1 MTPVLNPKVM
11 NMKTAINSAAAG
23 TLAALLI
30 GQAAYA
36 QSAVQHASDAGG
48 MTRSDAATPSDNTKS
63 NKVDPSD
70 SRMTADAQK
79 NDSTDL
85 DLTQRIRKGVMADK
99 SLSTYAHNVKV
110 VSVDGT
116 VTLNGVVR
124 NDAEKRKVAK
134 IAGEVAGKTHVVDAL
149 KVAPPKS

>member
-1 MTPVLNPKVM
+1 
-11 NMKTAINSAAAG
+11 MKTATNSAAASA
-23 TLAALLI
+23 LAVLLI
-30 GQAAYA
+30 GPVAYS
-36 QSAVQHASDAGG
+36 QSAVQHVSDTGG

-70 SRMTADAQK
+70 SAMTADAQK

-110 VSVDGT
+110 VSVNGT

-124 NDAEKRKVAK
+124 NNEEKRKVAM
-134 IAGEVAGKTHVVDAL
+134 IAGEVAGKAHVVDAL